1 MLTWPKDSKWA
12 GIFNHTSVW
21 WGGWCHFIRHGL
33 FLQWCPN
40 MWPYL
45 HFLSILPVSNIMLH
59 TRESEK
65 KSYSQ
70 TKSLSTL
77 MIFSESLKGG
87 VLQRKDGAI
96 HLKNS
101 HPLEETSGIHNH
113 DSLLG
118 LGWFLRLLR
127 VWNDKVSS
135 RLRLLEENSQL
146 DLNLLGPERRDV
158 WGGNGQHISIK
169 I

>member
-1 MLTWPKDSKWA
+1 
-12 GIFNHTSVW
+12 
-21 WGGWCHFIRHGL
+21 
-33 FLQWCPN
+33 
-40 MWPYL
+40 
-45 HFLSILPVSNIMLH
+45 
-59 TRESEK
+59 
-65 KSYSQ
+65 
-70 TKSLSTL
+70 

-87 VLQRKDGAI
+87 VLQRRAGAI

-158 WGGNGQHISIK
+158 
-169 I
+169 